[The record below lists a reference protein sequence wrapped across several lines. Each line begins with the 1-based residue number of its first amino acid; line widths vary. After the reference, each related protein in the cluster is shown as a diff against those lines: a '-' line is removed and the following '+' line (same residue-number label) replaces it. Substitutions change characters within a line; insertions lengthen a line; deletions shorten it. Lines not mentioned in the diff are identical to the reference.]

1 MLSAV
6 SKLSVDSLTLR
17 ALLVAGATL
26 AALILL
32 GRGKPAR
39 PGRWTPPPLRRTE
52 REFDVEQVEVKEYSG
67 TSLWRRFCALVGT
80 SAMAIVSGILLA
92 TVIAVGAI
100 YAVSTLTSL
109 LKH

>member
-6 SKLSVDSLTLR
+6 SKLSVDSLTFR
-17 ALLVAGATL
+17 ALLVAGATI

-52 REFDVEQVEVKEYSG
+52 REFDVEQIEVKEYTG
-67 TSLWRRFCALVGT
+67 TSIWRRLCALVGST
-80 SAMAIVSGILLA
+80 AMAFVSGILLA
-92 TVIAVGAI
+92 TIIALGLI
-100 YAVSTLTSL
+100 YAISTLTSL

>member
-1 MLSAV
+1 MFSAV
-6 SKLSVDSLTLR
+6 SKLSTDSLTLR

-39 PGRWTPPPLRRTE
+39 PGRWSPPPLRRTE
-52 REFDVEQVEVKEYSG
+52 PEFDVEQVELKEYKG
-67 TSLWRRFCALVGT
+67 TSIWRRLCALVG
-80 SAMAIVSGILLA
+80 SAGVSFVCGILLA
-92 TVIAVGAI
+92 TAIALGAI

-109 LKH
+109 LKR